1 MPGLEPSVLYKEPK
15 RRCYAMPHPYHPAK
29 RTLEEAGIER
39 PSKVPFAKLLRTGKL
54 RYEGPTGQPK

>member
-1 MPGLEPSVLYKEPK
+1 
-15 RRCYAMPHPYHPAK
+15 MPHPYHPAK

-54 RYEGPTGQPK
+54 RYEGPTKEPK